1 MKVVQCKKGHYYDAE
16 KYDECPMCKKNIVQ
30 KNVDKNNSD
39 FDNRSSTF
47 GIQQNKV
54 DLSQLKECKEATTIT
69 SDDRM
74 NERININSG
83 SQSVENNYSRPNDGE
98 TLVNFSESNL
108 KNEPNALV
116 EDKPIRPDDSGET
129 QIEFGSFFQQKP
141 SENSLQQNI
150 VQQQKPVRPDDNGET
165 QVGFGDFKID
175 SVVQTPPPSAGT
187 RKNNGPVVGW
197 LVAIKG
203 PHIGQSF
210 ELFPK
215 KNFIGRN
222 DSLIVNLYNDKTVSR
237 TAPLSVI
244 FNRHNNKFMAM
255 SGNSD
260 QTAYIN
266 DDLLLQPIELKEN
279 DQIDIGNTRLLFV
292 PLLKNGESVE
302 SIYKVD

>member
-54 DLSQLKECKEATTIT
+54 DLSQLEECKEATTIT

-141 SENSLQQNI
+141 SEKSA
-150 VQQQKPVRPDDNGET
+150 V
-165 QVGFGDFKID
+165 
-175 SVVQTPPPSAGT
+175 SPSA
-187 RKNNGPVVGW
+187 P
-197 LVAIKG
+197 
-203 PHIGQSF
+203 QSVCF
-210 ELFPK
+210 
-215 KNFIGRN
+215 
-222 DSLIVNLYNDKTVSR
+222 S
-237 TAPLSVI
+237 
-244 FNRHNNKFMAM
+244 
-255 SGNSD
+255 
-260 QTAYIN
+260 
-266 DDLLLQPIELKEN
+266 
-279 DQIDIGNTRLLFV
+279 
-292 PLLKNGESVE
+292 
-302 SIYKVD
+302 